1 MIPIPISTAPDEV
14 AEKAVRW
21 FDWIVGAPLQTLIT
35 IAAAVVTLS
44 IARWL
49 VTRTVRSV
57 VAGGSTVRRK
67 ARGLLIRTGV
77 AGGESDPLVIARR
90 VQRAETMGSV
100 LRSTAALVIGIVV
113 ITIIANINAWDLGPV
128 LASAGVLG
136 VALGFGAQTLVKDF
150 LSGIFML
157 IEDQYGVGD
166 VIDVGQAT
174 GMVEAIGLRVTQ
186 IRDLSGTL
194 WYVRNGEVQRVGNMT
209 QGWSRARVEVLIAS
223 DGDVERAKQVLQQ
236 AAEDIAADEDLAPH
250 LLWDPEV
257 TGFEDLSAES
267 VRLRLM
273 IKVAPA
279 QQWVVQRALRGR
291 IRERF
296 AAAKIPLALPRREV
310 VHEVVVERPGSGER
324 DVSGEQGL

>member
-1 MIPIPISTAPDEV
+1 MCIRD
-14 AEKAVRW
+14 R
-21 FDWIVGAPLQTLIT
+21 
-35 IAAAVVTLS
+35 S

-67 ARGLLIRTGV
+67 ARGLLVRTGV
-77 AGGESDPLVIARR
+77 AGGDSDPLVIARR

-113 ITIIANINAWDLGPV
+113 ITILANINAWDLGPV

-186 IRDLSGTL
+186 LRDLSGTL
-194 WYVRNGEVQRVGNMT
+194 WYVRNGEGQRVGNC
-209 QGWSRARVEVLIAS
+209 
-223 DGDVERAKQVLQQ
+223 
-236 AAEDIAADEDLAPH
+236 
-250 LLWDPEV
+250 LLYTSP
-257 TGFEDLSAES
+257 S
-267 VRLRLM
+267 
-273 IKVAPA
+273 
-279 QQWVVQRALRGR
+279 
-291 IRERF
+291 
-296 AAAKIPLALPRREV
+296 PR
-310 VHEVVVERPGSGER
+310 
-324 DVSGEQGL
+324 D